1 MLWNCLES
9 LIQLDANSLNII
21 VFICQQILCSLNSLL
36 IVIYLILQNLHSF
49 SETVQLFVK
58 LVLYVFKLGKFCI
71 IIMTDFFL
79 LQNKAF

>member
-58 LVLYVFKLGKFCI
+58 LVLYVFKLGEFCI
-71 IIMTDFFL
+71 IIVTDFFL